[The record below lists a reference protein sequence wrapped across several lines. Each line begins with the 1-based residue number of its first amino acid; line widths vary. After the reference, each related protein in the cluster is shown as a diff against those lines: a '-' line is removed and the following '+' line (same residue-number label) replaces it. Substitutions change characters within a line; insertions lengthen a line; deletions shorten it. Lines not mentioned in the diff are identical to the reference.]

1 MRKKKTAFLACTLIC
16 ILVLGAGAA
25 QGGAENPDRH
35 HRFDQARELLEKLKA
50 ERMQKALALDEKTA
64 GQVAEISKRYDQQRF
79 ELRKNTKDDL
89 QALRKA
95 LSDKNDAEIRTAL
108 ERAEQ
113 RHQAI
118 HTLHMEERAELKK
131 VLTPEQMAKYLLFQ
145 AAFMKEMREKI
156 REIKHRRGE
165 SSLR

>member
-1 MRKKKTAFLACTLIC
+1 MLVCLS
-16 ILVLGAGAA
+16 VLGAGTA
-25 QGGAENPDRH
+25 QGGAENSDRH
-35 HRFDQARELLEKLKA
+35 HRFEQARVLLEKLKA

-64 GQVAEISKRYDQQRF
+64 GQVSEISRRYDQQRF

-89 QALRKA
+89 QTLRKA
-95 LSDKNDAEIRTAL
+95 LSEKNDAEIRTAL

-113 RHQAI
+113 MHQSLY
-118 HTLHMEERAELKK
+118 TLHREEHAELKK

>member
-1 MRKKKTAFLACTLIC
+1 MRKNKTAFLACTLTCLLIFG
-16 ILVLGAGAA
+16 LGAA
-25 QGGAENPDRH
+25 QGGAENPDRNQ
-35 HRFDQARELLEKLKA
+35 RFEQARELLEKIKA
-50 ERMQKALALDEKTA
+50 ERMQKALVLDEKTA
-64 GQVAEISKRYDQQRF
+64 GHVAEIAKRYDQQRF
-79 ELRKNTKDDL
+79 ELRKKTRDDL

-95 LSDKNDAEIRTAL
+95 LNEKNDAEIRTAL

-113 RHQAI
+113 THQAFC
-118 HTLHMEERAELKK
+118 TLHLEEQAELKK

-156 REIKHRRGE
+156 RDIKQRRGE